1 MSLIKKTT
9 YNTPLNGLELET
21 NKKRMGVYV
30 DERGKRWKIE
40 FLLRDPEQELK
51 DKKEQDFNK
60 REAQNQRRK

>member
-1 MSLIKKTT
+1 
-9 YNTPLNGLELET
+9 
-21 NKKRMGVYV
+21 MGVYV